1 MKLQR
6 VAFALFVFL
15 TACAGGEDNPAG
27 TGGSKASGGTSTSG
41 GHTTASGGTTGTG
54 GNATGGTASGGTT
67 SSGGIATGGTTRSGG
82 IVTGGTTN
90 TGGIA
95 TGGTTNTGGI
105 VTGGTTASGGTT
117 TTGGSSSAGGTGG
130 SQGGTVTG
138 GAATLGGSTSSGG
151 ATGGKTGTGGSTSS
165 GGATGGKTGGAT
177 SAGGSTG
184 TGGNTAAGGSTGS
197 GGGTGTGSR
206 ASICDF
212 ASGLNVAWVNFA
224 NDVPNPNLT
233 AFNAL
238 FKNTYAAGG
247 RVIRWWFHTN
257 GSVTP
262 GYNADGTVQKIPQS
276 HIDGVKAILNAAAT
290 NKVAV
295 NISLFSFDMAQDNA
309 GTASAK
315 NQAFL
320 TTDTLR
326 QSYIDNYLTDLVKAL
341 KGTPGLYSYEIFNE
355 PEGMST
361 KGWATKFKIDEK
373 YIQMCVNWFADAI
386 HAADPTALVTNGAQ
400 TFDYCSGVSGKTNYY
415 SDSALRTVGG
425 KPNGTLDFY
434 EVHYYSSNGD
444 SNSCFL
450 HPASY
455 WGLDK
460 KLVMGEFA
468 AIASNGVAQTDLY
481 TYLNTNGYNGA
492 WAWAYDSD
500 WPWPS
505 MQVPM
510 QNLYNAQKTKIDSC
524 P

>member
-1 MKLQR
+1 MKLHKL
-6 VAFALFVFL
+6 AMGFLLL
-15 TACAGGEDNPAG
+15 TACEAGGSNPAA
-27 TGGSKASGGTSTSG
+27 TGG
-41 GHTTASGGTTGTG
+41 TTASGGTASTG
-54 GNATGGTASGGTT
+54 GA
-67 SSGGIATGGTTRSGG
+67 R
-82 IVTGGTTN
+82 
-90 TGGIA
+90 
-95 TGGTTNTGGI
+95 
-105 VTGGTTASGGTT
+105 TGGTTASGGTT
-117 TTGGSSSAGGTGG
+117 TSGGSTTASGGTTTSGGSTTASGGTTTSGGSTTTSGGTASNGGDRTGGTTTSGGTMTSGG
-130 SQGGTVTG
+130 STT
-138 GAATLGGSTSSGG
+138 TSGGSTSTGGVRTGGTAGSSGTTSTG
-151 ATGGKTGTGGSTSS
+151 GTTATGGRAGT
-165 GGATGGKTGGAT
+165 
-177 SAGGSTG
+177 
-184 TGGNTAAGGSTGS
+184 GGSTGS
-197 GGGTGTGSR
+197 GGTAGTGGSTCTGGTTSTGGAASTGGR
-206 ASICDF
+206 ATVCSF

-238 FKNTYAAGG
+238 FKNTYNAGG

-295 NISLFSFDMAQDNA
+295 TISLFSFDMGQDNA

-320 TTDTLR
+320 TTNNLR

-373 YIQMCVNWFADAI
+373 YIQMCVNWFAGAI

-400 TFDYCSGVSGKTNYY
+400 TFDYCSSVSGKTNYY

-425 KPNGTLDFY
+425 KQNGTLDYY

-468 AIASNGVAQTDLY
+468 AIASNGVAQTALY
-481 TYLNTNGYNGA
+481 TYLYTNGYNGA

-510 QNLYNAQKTKIDSC
+510 QNLYNAQKATIDSC